1 MAAVTGSFK
10 TYDAVANREDLTDAI
25 YNISPTDTPF
35 MSAIGRSKAQNVL
48 HEWQTDSLAAASTSN
63 AVVEGDEVSRTTSA
77 PTTRVQNY
85 CQISRKDVTVAG
97 TQRAVNH
104 AGIKDMLAYQ
114 FAKKSKELKRDM
126 ESILLTNQGMN
137 GGDATTARKLRSLNS
152 WLSSNTNRGTGG
164 ANATAATAGATD
176 ATAGSTRAFS
186 ESILKDVVQKCYISG
201 GEPSLLMV
209 GPVNKQK
216 VSDFTGR
223 TQARQN
229 IDRERIQ
236 GAASL
241 YASDF
246 GDLKVV
252 PNRFQRERDAWLVD
266 PDMAS
271 VAYLRP
277 FTTFDLAKV
286 GDADSKVIL
295 VEYTLQMKNEAAHGL
310 AADLTTS

>member
-10 TYDAVANREDLTDAI
+10 TYDAVANREDLSDAI

-35 MSAIGRSKAQNVL
+35 MSAIGRSKADNVL
-48 HEWQTDSLAAASTSN
+48 HEWQTDALASASTTN
-63 AVVEGDEVSRTTSA
+63 AVVEGDEVTRSTSA
-77 PTTRVQNY
+77 PTTRVHNY
-85 CQISRKDVTVAG
+85 CQISRKDVTVTG

-104 AGIKDMLAYQ
+104 AGIKDMLSYQ

-126 ESILLTNQGMN
+126 ESILLTNQGEN
-137 GGDATTARKLRSLNS
+137 AGDGTTARKLRSMNS
-152 WLSSNTNRGTGG
+152 WLSSNAKRATNG
-164 ANATAATAGATD
+164 ANATAATAAATD
-176 ATAGSTRAFS
+176 STNASRTFS
-186 ESILKDVVQKCYISG
+186 ETILKDVIQSCYVNG
-201 GEPSLLMV
+201 GEPTLLMV

-266 PDMAS
+266 PSMAA

-277 FTTFDLAKV
+277 FKTFDLSKV
-286 GDADSKVIL
+286 GDADSRVIL
-295 VEYTLQMKNEAAHGL
+295 AEYTLQMKNQAAHGL
-310 AADLTTS
+310 AADLTTT

>member
-1 MAAVTGSFK
+1 MALVTGSF
-10 TYDAVANREDLTDAI
+10 TSYNAVANREDLSDAI

-35 MSAIGRSKAQNVL
+35 MSAIGRGKADNVL
-48 HEWQTDSLAAASTSN
+48 HEWQTDSLASAVTTN
-63 AVVEGDEVSRTTSA
+63 AVLEGDEVTRATSA

-85 CQISRKDVTVAG
+85 CQISRKDVTVSG
-97 TQRAVNH
+97 TQRAINH
-104 AGIKDMLAYQ
+104 AGIKDMLSYQ

-126 ESILLTNQGMN
+126 ESILLTNQGQAA
-137 GGDATTARKLRSLNS
+137 GDATTARKLRSMNS
-152 WLSSNTNRGTGG
+152 WLTSNTSRATNG
-164 ANATAATAGATD
+164 ANATAATAAATD
-176 ATAGSTRAFS
+176 STNALRTFT
-186 ESILKDVVQKCYISG
+186 ETILKTVIQNCFING

-209 GPVNKQK
+209 GPVNKQR

-229 IDRERIQ
+229 IDKERIQ

-266 PDMAS
+266 PEMAA

-277 FTTFDLAKV
+277 FKTFELSKV
-286 GDADSKVIL
+286 GDADSRVIL
-295 VEYTLQMKNEAAHGL
+295 AEYTLQMKNQAAHGL
-310 AADLTTS
+310 AADLTTT